1 MKRIKL
7 HGGRSSTVSKP
18 MLEDFYS
25 DLSVIWVEKD
35 YYVSTSLF
43 DPRADYYY
51 VEGIAL

>member
-1 MKRIKL
+1 M
-7 HGGRSSTVSKP
+7 VSKP

-35 YYVSTSLF
+35 YYVSTSPF
-43 DPRADYYY
+43 DPRADHKN

>member
-1 MKRIKL
+1 
-7 HGGRSSTVSKP
+7 
-18 MLEDFYS
+18 MLEDFYPDPS
-25 DLSVIWVEKD
+25 IIWVEKD